1 MLSEL
6 SHGISEIVEALKN
19 RTLEKDVEK
28 DLNQTLLCMSRKLR
42 EVANAINK
50 EGRQNQ
56 TRDDERI
63 WR

>member
-50 EGRQNQ
+50 EGRQN
-56 TRDDERI
+56 
-63 WR
+63 